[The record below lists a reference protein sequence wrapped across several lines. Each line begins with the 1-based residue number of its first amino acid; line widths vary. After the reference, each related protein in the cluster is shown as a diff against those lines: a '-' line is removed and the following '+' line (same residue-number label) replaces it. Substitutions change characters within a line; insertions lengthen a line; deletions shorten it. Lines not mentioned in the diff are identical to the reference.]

1 MFSMEPY
8 ALMKNFQILADIF
21 IVKYVTIPFCVF
33 TVVSNTG
40 FFNLKRFTAVTTVLV
55 ISCMCEGLYVLVV
68 ISFSS
73 TFNRNTTCIT
83 LICVEL
89 TATNQRAICLQWPIL
104 EDLWNAHLVI
114 SYEANNVQ
122 QHHVKGSHNIHH

>member
-21 IVKYVTIPFCVF
+21 IVKYVTIPLCVF

-40 FFNLKRFTAVTTVLV
+40 FFNLKRLTAVTTVLV

-73 TFNRNTTCIT
+73 TFKRNTTCIT

-89 TATNQRAICLQWPIL
+89 TATTQRAICLPELIF
-104 EDLWNAHLVI
+104 EDLWNAHLLI
-114 SYEANNVQ
+114 FCEANNDL
-122 QHHVKGSHNIHH
+122 QHHVK